1 LTIEEIIH
9 HKKGLEPAR
18 KVFVEYRKVKEFT
31 TSQKRAEQMLQ
42 DLLNRFPEA
51 DETRHTDFIKSMF
64 PFVEPAKGST
74 VALAVPIHPK

>member
-1 LTIEEIIH
+1 MTIEEIIH

-18 KVFVEYRKVKEFT
+18 KVFVKYRKVKELT
-31 TSQKRAEQMLQ
+31 QPQKNAEKMLQ
-42 DLLNRFPEA
+42 DLLSRYPEA
-51 DETRHTDFIKSMF
+51 ETRHADFIKSMF

>member
-1 LTIEEIIH
+1 MTIEEIIH

-51 DETRHTDFIKSMF
+51 ETHHADFIKSMF

-74 VALAVPIHPK
+74 VALAVPIDPK